1 MTQKIDSR
9 PKSLSI
15 MMLVPVFFALGLAVV
30 YGWVMYMMSHG
41 RLAEGKKVSIEFSGT
56 CLLEAKPI
64 ISKRMNAMG
73 LGEPNLSIAD
83 GKLTAIVQ
91 LPGFREQEE
100 EHIPKML
107 RQRGVW
113 QMRYQ
118 EEVLLSNDDI
128 RSVTYG
134 EDESGN
140 LEVLLAFHEKKRVS
154 VQELLEKEPDKQTE
168 IWLDDRMVIYRPNR
182 VLMSDDFRF
191 VSDES
196 NPAEKSQ
203 EAADFLIL
211 LSNPVMPCELK
222 LSSVTILQKEK

>member
-56 CLLEAKPI
+56 CLPEAKPI
-64 ISKRMNAMG
+64 LSKRMNAMG
-73 LGEPNLSIAD
+73 LGEPDLSIAD

-91 LPGFREQEE
+91 LPGFRENEE

-107 RQRGVW
+107 GQRGVW
-113 QMRYQ
+113 QMRYKG
-118 EEVLLSNDDI
+118 EVLLSNDDI
-128 RSVTYG
+128 RSVKYD

-140 LEVLLAFHEKKRVS
+140 LEVLLAFHEKKKLS
-154 VQELLEKEPDKQTE
+154 TKELLEKMPDEETE
-168 IWLDDRMVIYRPNR
+168 IWLDDRMVIHRPNT
-182 VLMSDDFRF
+182 VVMSDDFRF
-191 VSDES
+191 VSEES
-196 NPAEKSQ
+196 NPAIKSQ

-211 LSNPVMPCELK
+211 LSNPVIPCELE
-222 LSSVTILQKEK
+222 LGSITILQKEK